1 MDLLYKGLAF
11 DNKISVT
18 VIEATELVNEAIKI
32 HKLSA
37 ALFSISSRRI
47 SALLPEVTADR

>member
-11 DNKISVT
+11 DDKISVT

-32 HKLSA
+32 SLG
-37 ALFSISSRRI
+37 
-47 SALLPEVTADR
+47 VGC